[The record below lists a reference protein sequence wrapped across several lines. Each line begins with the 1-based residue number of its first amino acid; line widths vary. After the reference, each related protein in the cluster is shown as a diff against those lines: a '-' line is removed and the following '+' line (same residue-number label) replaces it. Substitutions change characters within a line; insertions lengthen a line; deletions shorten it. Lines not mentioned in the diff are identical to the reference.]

1 MKILKQVGSVLII
14 AGFLATVGYGMLK
27 AILELLKDTNVPAF
41 IVAGILA
48 IIAGVILILIS
59 FIIERFKD
67 K

>member
-14 AGFLATVGYGMLK
+14 AGFLATAGYGLVM
-27 AILELLKDTNVPAF
+27 AILELLKDTNVPTF
-41 IVAGILA
+41 IVAGTLA
-48 IIAGVILILIS
+48 IITGIVLVLAS